1 MIRGPPRTARNKQNG
16 DHGELRDRGA
26 AVAFAAT
33 DQRSD
38 AHEQRVAHCYPP
50 VLPVTE
56 SRASL
61 IALVILSRNSA
72 KMTTTNPAVK
82 IVTIT
87 QPGTSPRSG
96 SSPRTR
102 A

>member
-1 MIRGPPRTARNKQNG
+1 MAS
-16 DHGELRDRGA
+16 
-26 AVAFAAT
+26 AAT
-33 DQRSD
+33 DERSD

-56 SRASL
+56 SLASL

-72 KMTTTNPAVK
+72 KITTTNPAVM

-87 QPGTSPRSG
+87 QPGTSPVVARLEGARTALRVASG
-96 SSPRTR
+96 DADAASLMEELQGRQGHR
-102 A
+102 